1 MALHVYIHDWWPR
14 RRRDDVV
21 GGDNPFATGSWRGSV
36 GGPLTGSWISGLGSG
51 LAPIGQKE
59 REYFTNTYG
68 ERKAPR
74 GSIPEILMK
83 SRGGGS

>member
-1 MALHVYIHDWWPR
+1 MALHIYIHDWRP
-14 RRRDDVV
+14 RRRDDVL
-21 GGDNPFATGSWRGSV
+21 GEDNPFATGSHRGSV

-51 LAPIGQKE
+51 LAPLDDKE
-59 REYFTNTYG
+59 REFFTNTYG

-83 SRGGGS
+83 VRGGSA

>member
-1 MALHVYIHDWWPR
+1 
-14 RRRDDVV
+14 
-21 GGDNPFATGSWRGSV
+21 V
-36 GGPLTGSWISGLGSG
+36 GGPLTGSWVSGLGSG
-51 LAPIGQKE
+51 LAPINEKQ

-83 SRGGGS
+83 ARGGGS